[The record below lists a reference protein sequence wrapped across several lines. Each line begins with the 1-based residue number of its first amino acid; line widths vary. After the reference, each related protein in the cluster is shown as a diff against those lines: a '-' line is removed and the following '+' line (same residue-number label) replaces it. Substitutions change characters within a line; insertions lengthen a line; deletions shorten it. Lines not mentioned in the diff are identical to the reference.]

1 MEHQEKHSVFLILS
15 SIKHS
20 GTLKKNVVSLEF
32 CCQDLQYTVIL
43 QPSACDKQSAV
54 SLSSHP
60 AFWENQIHLSG
71 FSENL
76 TPLRRD
82 ELNK

>member
-1 MEHQEKHSVFLILS
+1 MEHQEKHSGFLILP

-20 GTLKKNVVSLEF
+20 GTLKKNAVSLEF

-54 SLSSHP
+54 SLGSYP
-60 AFWENQIHLSG
+60 TFWENQIHRSG
-71 FSENL
+71 CSENL
-76 TPLRRD
+76 TPL
-82 ELNK
+82 KG